1 MPRKRESPVAVTDEE
16 LLKHANVP
24 VYLAAQS
31 IGWSSCTLH
40 YALQEGRAPFGFASC
55 HENEEGKIVWA
66 YNISP
71 KLLIAYR
78 EGKLASIGLKELV
91 KTLTGEVEALF
102 GGDKLTKIILR
113 GIMETMGKLD
123 C

>member
-1 MPRKRESPVAVTDEE
+1 MPRRRESPVVVTDEE

-31 IGWSSCTLH
+31 IGWSTCTLY
-40 YALQEGRAPFGFASC
+40 YALQDGRAPFGFASC
-55 HENEEGKIVWA
+55 HENEEGKIVWT

-78 EGKLASIGLKELV
+78 EGTLKSVGLKELV
-91 KTLTGEVEALF
+91 KTLTEEVEALF
-102 GGDKLTKIILR
+102 GGDKLAKIIV
-113 GIMETMGKLD
+113 
-123 C
+123 